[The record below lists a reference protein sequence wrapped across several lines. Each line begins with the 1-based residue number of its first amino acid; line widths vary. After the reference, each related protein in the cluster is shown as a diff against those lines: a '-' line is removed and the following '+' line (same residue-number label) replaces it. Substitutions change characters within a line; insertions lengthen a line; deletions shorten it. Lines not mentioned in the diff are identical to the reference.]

1 MAGIEDLV
9 TLYRGEPMLGESRYL
24 KALNQGLNAPG
35 SGLGLTKKDLSKL
48 AGQYYTKSPN
58 VAASYAG
65 PFGKIK
71 SMTLPSDYLDKFSK
85 FQTSVVNLPSGKFKQ
100 AGAGGGS
107 NYLVPKSTIKS
118 FNPSVNYGQTL
129 KNIASSINPFKGLVD
144 EAKIIKAA
152 YELSGP
158 GAALKDTAKLAGS
171 TVLKSLSTLGSL
183 PVSAGILSLT
193 PTTLNEDEEDMT
205 YEDYRDLAIREK
217 VLQNVT
223 GTPIVRSSPDIYEYV
238 EKEIFGDE
246 KTKDQPTPPTT
257 GGGGSPAQMAKTAA
271 ETRKKDLQQMR
282 GPIGRDD
289 GPSTPT
295 RSQNVA
301 RTASRVGPGGRVRA
315 YGLKEG
321 GRVGYALGSPEPL
334 NVSNEEK
341 RIAFD
346 LYQAL
351 KDIEEQYTGETI
363 AGDPSPQ
370 NLDPSDRRQGTLMAG
385 GDFPEFE
392 TYADVI
398 DAYNSGVAVEP
409 GESLTDYIK
418 RNNIKIKEI
427 EMDPLGD
434 LKKVELVDELEPGPL
449 KDELLKDFDPS
460 QETYEEYLQRKNL
473 DRPFNAQD
481 GGRVLAREGFGG
493 GIEAQKKGT
502 AASVAAFKAR
512 EVDRIRPT
520 FYDGKLDIK
529 GPEKLIEQYKI
540 DFAKRLKFP
549 KGGSEYKKAVA
560 LGEILSDADLA
571 KKYNITIGDVERVN
585 RVVKRDLGTYAVPDK
600 KRYKT
605 GVIRREEL
613 EKVTD
618 LGLEQEYTKLKKGE
632 RIGNP
637 DLAHRVS
644 KKYNVTTSNLGLDNP
659 LINRVIVKPNERDI
673 SRLYDKRIKIE
684 NKYKLKD
691 GTFKK
696 PSKKDI
702 KILEQINNDVETLAR
717 ETKGRLSA
725 VVNDPKNLNKPY
737 GSLGVD
743 ASKTIG
749 GGVIDVDLKDVRKL
763 PLEDQAFLKANLLEL
778 KNKELGKT
786 PEMLADEFKDVLN
799 KPDVQ
804 KRIENIISKGNM
816 EKPYVDQAKK
826 LLNIGKTV
834 ARPLL
839 RVAAPFIPVLGAVG
853 VGLGAAD
860 VAKAAEFTKKPDELG
875 LAYLLGPEKAKDYS
889 EFKESVRGKADE
901 TEEFVP

>member
-1 MAGIEDLV
+1 MAGIKDLI
-9 TLYRGEPMLGESRYL
+9 TQIPPEYRLYLQTMFPGQKTGTIDEGYFSQDFKDQL
-24 KALNQGLNAPG
+24 KDQVL
-35 SGLGLTKKDLSKL
+35 SKIEMGLGFDSPPVSDESMRFMFPYGTVRKGTIFPQDYRTAANP
-48 AGQYYTKSPN
+48 AGTTDPKYYE
-58 VAASYAG
+58 G
-65 PFGKIK
+65 ER
-71 SMTLPSDYLDKFSK
+71 
-85 FQTSVVNLPSGKFKQ
+85 
-100 AGAGGGS
+100 GGS
-107 NYLVPKSTIKS
+107 LTGYSSPFNTLGTYQYEYKMPTAPAFDNAAIVVTDKYDWNPMYGTVPEQNFTGYIGEGFGDVKGSDVDAKMLFEFVKNQIKNKKLDTASALELIGNYL
-118 FNPSVNYGQTL
+118 
-129 KNIASSINPFKGLVD
+129 
-144 EAKIIKAA
+144 
-152 YELSGP
+152 GP
-158 GAALKDTAKLAGS
+158 RESEGEGRDIRIEIPVDTATATIDDRKKA
-171 TVLKSLSTLGSL
+171 
-183 PVSAGILSLT
+183 
-193 PTTLNEDEEDMT
+193 DE
-205 YEDYRDLAIREK
+205 I
-217 VLQNVT
+217 
-223 GTPIVRSSPDIYEYV
+223 
-238 EKEIFGDE
+238 
-246 KTKDQPTPPTT
+246 
-257 GGGGSPAQMAKTAA
+257 
-271 ETRKKDLQQMR
+271 RKKDLQQMR

-301 RTASRVGPGGRVRA
+301 RTASRVGPGGRIRA

-449 KDELLKDFDPS
+449 KDELKEKFDPS
-460 QETYEEYLQRKNL
+460 QETYEEYLRRINL

-571 KKYNITIGDVERVN
+571 KKYNITIGDVERIN

-725 VVNDPKNLNKPY
+725 VVNDPTNLNKPY